1 VDMLS
6 LIENVENF
14 KDLEKKVYGYF
25 CNEACKFMKYL
36 LEYMDHEIMLTRD
49 KKRYRLKNTGRKG
62 SITTLMGEVEYK
74 RRYYRCIDE
83 DGVIYYGYLV
93 DEWMG

>member
-1 VDMLS
+1 MLS
-6 LIENVENF
+6 VIQNSADF
-14 KDLEKKVYGYF
+14 KDLEKKVYKYF
-25 CNEACKFMKYL
+25 CDEACKFMKYL
-36 LEYMDHEIMLTRD
+36 LEYIDREIMLARD

-93 DEWMG
+93 D